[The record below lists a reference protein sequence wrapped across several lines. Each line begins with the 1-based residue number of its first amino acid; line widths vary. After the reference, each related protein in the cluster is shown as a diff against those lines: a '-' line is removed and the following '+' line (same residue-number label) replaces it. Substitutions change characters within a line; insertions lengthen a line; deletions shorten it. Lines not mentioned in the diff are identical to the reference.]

1 MTLELNAEKI
11 QARAG
16 ELLAMTLS
24 EEEASRLAR
33 FAELLAKWNA
43 TYNLTS
49 ITRPEDVLDL
59 HLMDSLALAQCS
71 RDLLSGSKKVL
82 DVGSGGGLPA
92 IPLAIVRPQLEI
104 TMVDAVQKKTIF
116 QRQAIALLR
125 LTNIRALHA
134 RVEQIKNQ
142 CFDVITSRAFASLSD
157 MVRLTAPLLSENG
170 IWLAM
175 KGKHPQDEI
184 DALPENVAVE
194 EIIGIEKLNFDRHL
208 IVLKKISVDGNSV

>member
-59 HLMDSLALAQCS
+59 HLMDS
-71 RDLLSGSKKVL
+71 
-82 DVGSGGGLPA
+82 
-92 IPLAIVRPQLEI
+92 LAIVRPQLEI

-175 KGKHPQDEI
+175 KGKLPQDEI